1 MPGALEGRVAPEPA
15 AASSVRAGSTAG
27 PALVAAA
34 ALVVGGSLLR
44 GGGSQP
50 GPLFWIG
57 SAAVLAAAAG
67 IAAAVTG
74 AIPRPAL
81 GRAGVALVGLL
92 AGLAVWIGLTVVWSI
107 GPDRSWDS
115 FNRAVVYVS
124 VLALGILVGAT
135 VREGPRAAV
144 ALLASLFALT
154 LAWALVTVVVPE
166 VGPDVERSAR
176 LREPVEYW
184 NALALVAAMALPA
197 WLWLRRPLAAAA
209 VFATVV
215 VLVLTTSRGGFVVA
229 VVAVIVWLAAARAR
243 RETAWLLLLAV
254 PAGVAVGAWAL
265 TTAVAEAGTSGDA
278 RAGALLGVVLAAG
291 SAGVFLAARRP
302 PPAWAPRAAGW
313 LALAGLVVAVA
324 VAAPRLGEAWD
335 EFRNPPAEQVTNEP
349 GRLTELSSN
358 HRWTW
363 WTQAWQI
370 FREDPLAGSGA
381 GTYEL
386 ARRPIRRDTLGPID
400 PHNLGLKALSDMGA
414 VGFLVL
420 LGTAA
425 AGVAVA
431 VGAIRR
437 TSGEERAAAA
447 ALAAGAAAWLAQA
460 LLDMPWE
467 YAAATVPMLFGLGVL
482 ATAGRPRAARA
493 GSGRSAAAFPLA
505 LAIALVGSLSFPWL
519 AQRRLE
525 TSLGALSSADFG
537 AALAAAQDAG
547 ALNPVAVAP
556 LELEGTALELMERP
570 AEARTVYVRA
580 VRLQPRNSET
590 WYELGRFEYEQGELA
605 RALLYLDRAWGLDP
619 LSPDTGP
626 LLDRVRADIA
636 RQASR

>member
-1 MPGALEGRVAPEPA
+1 V
-15 AASSVRAGSTAG
+15 
-27 PALVAAA
+27 
-34 ALVVGGSLLR
+34 
-44 GGGSQP
+44 
-50 GPLFWIG
+50 
-57 SAAVLAAAAG
+57 
-67 IAAAVTG
+67 
-74 AIPRPAL
+74 
-81 GRAGVALVGLL
+81 
-92 AGLAVWIGLTVVWSI
+92 
-107 GPDRSWDS
+107 
-115 FNRAVVYVS
+115 
-124 VLALGILVGAT
+124 
-135 VREGPRAAV
+135 
-144 ALLASLFALT
+144 
-154 LAWALVTVVVPE
+154 
-166 VGPDVERSAR
+166 
-176 LREPVEYW
+176 
-184 NALALVAAMALPA
+184 
-197 WLWLRRPLAAAA
+197 
-209 VFATVV
+209 
-215 VLVLTTSRGGFVVA
+215 
-229 VVAVIVWLAAARAR
+229 
-243 RETAWLLLLAV
+243 
-254 PAGVAVGAWAL
+254 
-265 TTAVAEAGTSGDA
+265 
-278 RAGALLGVVLAAG
+278 
-291 SAGVFLAARRP
+291 ARRP
-302 PPAWAPRAAGW
+302 APAWAPRAAGW